1 MSKLMVP
8 LRFRTLG
15 GAHLRPAAG
24 SNKKPFHGS
33 ETCNG
38 LPNLIELHRNLAN
51 SIMGHCISS

>member
-1 MSKLMVP
+1 MRERVSKQMVP

-33 ETCNG
+33 
-38 LPNLIELHRNLAN
+38 
-51 SIMGHCISS
+51 